1 MLDTITFVLHHINK
15 QVPCLNSPKGLR
27 YYNEFNRL
35 LYERLLDY
43 ENKFIHRT
51 RKFINEGV
59 VDEINDDYFKR
70 KRINSY
76 GVVKRQGAII
86 ETLNK
91 NDFFFYPVHG
101 NITTASSDSSCKF
114 SINENSDSLKF
125 ELSIP
130 KYFYGHNIAQFVPNV
145 ESKRY
150 RNKPFV
156 LREFNGQVKEIK
168 TRLIEFIVTFLN
180 DLSILLGMTN
190 FNLFQLEDIEIKRL
204 DLCYN
209 QFFASKEMA
218 IDYLLAQKKIYHS
231 RVKKN
236 TIVTQDYDT
245 SFAYRHSIDGF
256 YFKIYHKGSE
266 FLNSD
271 LKKILKI
278 NKEKFYENPKLL
290 LPAKHIFKAYFPKV
304 YEEKKGRVEDSIF
317 EFYNIYL
324 NTTENQNFINELE
337 SLFVFKTSHLIKESS
352 KILRYE
358 MSFTNTYLS
367 TLYKREIFRKNCPDW
382 TFLKKSHALIKRYN
396 LHLERN
402 KERAKQFKIRNNITK
417 DMFQEYKI
425 IDKSLHKKHE
435 FFLFT
440 SNKIKKHE
448 QTIQFMDLMEFK
460 TNWAKAKII
469 DVKEATFSDSLF
481 NLIFK
486 LFKEEIDFFQ
496 IKEVEETN
504 TTIELIEKY
513 NLQAKNK
520 TQNYINAFG
529 KDAYKKLTATKKRN
543 MNLSQIQTS
552 RLKIVLDMY
561 NQNKSFDLIVHELAL
576 KTTAI
581 KTLKKDLEKFNIFKN
596 SVKTK
601 YSFRNVKTDFSKYY
615 ENFLIDRSYASKFF
629 HNPKLLSFDALRENQ
644 HFSLNTLY

>member
-1 MLDTITFVLHHINK
+1 MLDTVTFVLHRINK
-15 QVPCLNSPKGLR
+15 QIPDLNAPRGLR
-27 YYNEFNRL
+27 YYNDFNRL

-43 ENKFIHRT
+43 ENKFIKRT

-70 KRINSY
+70 KSINSY
-76 GVVKRQGAII
+76 GIVKRQGSIV
-86 ETLNK
+86 ESLEK
-91 NDFFFYPVHG
+91 KDFFFYPVHG

-130 KYFYGHNIAQFVPNV
+130 KYFYGHNIAQFVPNI
-145 ESKRY
+145 ESERY

-156 LREFNGQVKEIK
+156 LREFNGQLKEIK
-168 TRLIEFIVTFLN
+168 IRLIEFIVTFFN

-190 FNLFQLEDIEIKRL
+190 FNLFKLEDIEIKRL

-236 TIVTQDYDT
+236 TIVVQDYDT
-245 SFAYRHSIDGF
+245 SFAYRHSTDGF

-271 LKKILKI
+271 LNKIHKI
-278 NKEKFYENPKLL
+278 NKEKFYNNPKLL
-290 LPAKHIFKAYFPKV
+290 IPATEIFKKHFPKV
-304 YEEKKGRVEDSIF
+304 YDSKKGRVEDSIF
-317 EFYNIYL
+317 EFYNLHL
-324 NTTENQNFINELE
+324 NSNEYNTFIDEIE
-337 SLFVFKTSHLIKESS
+337 ALFVFKTSHLIKEAN
-352 KILRYE
+352 KVLRYE

-367 TLYKREIFRKNCPDW
+367 TIYKRDVFRKDCPDW
-382 TFLKKSHALIKRYN
+382 KFLKKSHSLIKRYN

-402 KERAKQFKIRNNITK
+402 KERARQFKIINNITK

-425 IDKSLHKKHE
+425 IQGSLMKKHE

-440 SNKIKKHE
+440 EKKLKKHE
-448 QTIQFMDLMEFK
+448 TSFPFMDSMEFR
-460 TNWAKAKII
+460 TNWAKAKILET
-469 DVKEATFSDSLF
+469 KEATFSDSLF
-481 NLIFK
+481 ELIFK
-486 LFKEEIDFFQ
+486 RFKEEIDFFQ

-513 NLQAKNK
+513 NKEAQQRTKNYK
-520 TQNYINAFG
+520 NAFG
-529 KDAYKKLTATKKRN
+529 ETAYKKLTANQKRKK
-543 MNLSQIQTS
+543 NLSQIQTS
-552 RLKIVLDMY
+552 RLKIVLDRF
-561 NQNKSFDLIVHELAL
+561 NEGKSFDSIVHELAL
-576 KTTAI
+576 KKSAI
-581 KTLKKDLEKFNIFKN
+581 YTLKYDLEKFKIYKN
-596 SVKTK
+596 TVKTK
-601 YSFRNVKTDFSKYY
+601 YSFRNIKTDFSKYY
-615 ENFLIDRSYASKFF
+615 ENFLIDRSYASKLF
-629 HNPKLLSFDALRENQ
+629 HNPKLLSFDALRKSN
-644 HFSLNTLY
+644 HFSLNTVY